1 MAPASHPNTVAIV
14 LAAGQG
20 TRMKSSLPKVLHP
33 VAGLPMVHH
42 GVAAALGAGCAQVI
56 VVVGH
61 GRELVEASL
70 KAAFGERVAFAIQLE
85 QLGTGDAVRCGLAAL
100 PSGVERVLVF
110 YGDAPLIEAMDL
122 AAALAVPGS
131 LVVAT
136 CSLANPFGYG
146 RILRAANGELV
157 AIREEKDCSIEE
169 RSITEIN
176 PGVYVF
182 AAQFLRAALTKLEPK
197 NAQGELY
204 LTDVV
209 AIAATA
215 MTPAVPVA
223 ARAEVLVG
231 CNDRAQ
237 LFDAEVA
244 LRERIH
250 TRLRKSGVT
259 VAAGALV
266 DAGVVVEPDASIGPN
281 VVLRG
286 KTLVKSGARIDVGCV
301 LDNVIVE
308 AGAYL
313 KPYSVAQ
320 DSVIG
325 ARAQVG
331 PFAHLRPE
339 SHLGEDVHIGNF
351 VETKKTTL
359 AKGAKANHLAYLGDG
374 VIGERVNI
382 GAGTIFCNYDG
393 FQKHTTT
400 IEDDAFIGSDSQIVA
415 PVTIGRGAY
424 VGTGTTVTKSVPAD
438 ALALSRTKQEN
449 KEGYAARLKARFKA
463 AKEATKETKK

>member
-1 MAPASHPNTVAIV
+1 MSPRPNTVAIV

-20 TRMKSSLPKVLHP
+20 TRMKSTLPKVLHP
-33 VAGLPMVHH
+33 VCGWPMVHH
-42 GVAAALGAGCAQVI
+42 GVAAALGAGCGEVI

-61 GRELVEASL
+61 GRELVEKSL
-70 KAAFGERVAFAIQLE
+70 AAAFGDRVRFAVQPQ
-85 QLGTGDAVRCGLAAL
+85 QLGTGDAVRCGLEAVGA
-100 PSGVERVLVF
+100 GAERVLVF
-110 YGDAPLIEAMDL
+110 YGDAPLIEASDLTAML
-122 AAALAVPGS
+122 AADGR

-136 CSLANPFGYG
+136 CRLTNPFGYG
-146 RILRAANGELV
+146 RMLRDGEGRLV
-157 AIREEKDCSIEE
+157 GIREEKDASAAEKA
-169 RSITEIN
+169 ITEIN

-182 AAQFLRAALTKLEPK
+182 ARDFLASALTKLEPK

-209 AIAATA
+209 AIAAA
-215 MTPAVPVA
+215 SGAHGTPVE

-237 LFDAEVA
+237 LFDAE
-244 LRERIH
+244 LTMRERIH
-250 TRLRKSGVT
+250 TGLRKAGVT

-266 DAGVVVEPDASIGPN
+266 DAGVVVEADVVIGPN
-281 VVLRG
+281 AVLRG
-286 KTLVKSGARIDVGCV
+286 KTHVKSGARIDVGCV
-301 LDNVIVE
+301 LDDVVVE
-308 AGAYL
+308 EGAYL

-320 DSVIG
+320 QSVVG
-325 ARAQVG
+325 VRAQVG

-351 VETKKTTL
+351 VETKKTKL

-374 VIGERVNI
+374 VVGERVNV

-393 FQKHTTT
+393 FQKHTTV

-424 VGTGTTVTKSVPAD
+424 VGTGTTVTKDVPAD
-438 ALALSRTKQEN
+438 ALALSRVKQDN

-463 AKEATKETKK
+463 AKEAKK

>member
-1 MAPASHPNTVAIV
+1 MASTAPSNTVAIV

-33 VAGLPMVHH
+33 VCGWPMVHH
-42 GVAAALGAGCAQVI
+42 GVAAALEAGCAEVI

-61 GRELVEASL
+61 GRELVEKSL
-70 KAAFGERVAFAIQLE
+70 AAAFGDRVRFALQPQ
-85 QLGTGDAVRCGLAAL
+85 QLGTGDAVRCGLAAV
-100 PSGVERVLVF
+100 PASTDRVLVF
-110 YGDAPLIEAMDL
+110 YGDAPLIEGADL
-122 AAALAVPGS
+122 AAMLVPSGALV
-131 LVVAT
+131 LAT
-136 CSLANPFGYG
+136 CSLPEPFGYG
-146 RILRAANGELV
+146 RILRDDAGRV
-157 AIREEKDCSIEE
+157 VGIREEKDARAAEKAL
-169 RSITEIN
+169 TEIN

-182 AAQFLRAALTKLEPK
+182 ERKFLETALSKLEPK

-209 AIAATA
+209 GIAAA
-215 MTPAVPVA
+215 AEAHAVVVN

-237 LFDAEVA
+237 LFDAELA
-244 LRERIH
+244 MRERIH
-250 TRLRKSGVT
+250 TRLRKAGVT
-259 VAAGALV
+259 VSAGALV
-266 DAGVVVEPDASIGPN
+266 DAGVVVEPDVFLGPGA
-281 VVLRG
+281 VLRG
-286 KTLVKSGARIDVGCV
+286 KTHVKSGARIDVGCV
-301 LDNVIVE
+301 LEDVVVE
-308 AGAYL
+308 EGALL

-320 DSVIG
+320 QSVVG

-339 SHLGEDVHIGNF
+339 SRLGEEVHIGNF

-374 VIGERVNI
+374 VVGERVNV

-393 FQKHTTT
+393 FQKHTTV
-400 IEDDAFIGSDSQIVA
+400 IEDDAFIGSDSQIIA

-424 VGTGTTVTKSVPAD
+424 VGTGTTVTKDVPAD

-463 AKEATKETKK
+463 AKEAAAKK